1 MTPKEVIPKV
11 QQDLFTMQDLKY
23 RDFHAKLMPTVEK
36 ESVIGVRVPVLRTY
50 AKKFGKTEEAK
61 QFLKVLP
68 HQYYEENN
76 LHAFLIE
83 QIRDFSQTIA
93 ALDTFLPYVNN
104 WATCDMMC
112 PKSLTKQPEAL
123 IQKIEEWIK
132 SPHEYTVRF
141 AVGLLMRFYLDERFE
156 PAQLQMVCDIHRDEY
171 YINMMI
177 AWYFAT
183 ALFKQYEAAFVYI
196 KEGRLPLWTHN
207 KAIQKAIESSRISAE
222 QKSFLRAL
230 KRKE

>member
-1 MTPKEVIPKV
+1 MTTDRTDIQNE
-11 QQDLFTMQDLKY
+11 LFAMGDPAY
-23 RDFHAKLMPTVEK
+23 RAFQCRLMPTVPPET
-36 ESVIGVRVPVLRTY
+36 VIGVRTPALRIF
-50 AKKFGKTEEAK
+50 AKKVGKTPEAAV
-61 QFLKVLP
+61 FLRELP
-68 HQYYEENN
+68 HSYYEENN

-93 ALDTFLPYVNN
+93 ALDAFLPYVDN

-112 PKSLTKQPEAL
+112 PKSLAKQPEAL
-123 IQKIEEWIK
+123 MQKIKEWIE

-156 PAQLQMVCDIHRDEY
+156 PAQLQIVCDIHRDEY

-183 ALFKQYEAAFVYI
+183 ALFKQYEAALVYI
-196 KEGRLPLWTHN
+196 KEEKLPLWAHN
-207 KAIQKAIESSRISAE
+207 KAIQKAIESNRISAE
-222 QKSFLRAL
+222 QKSLLRAL

>member
-1 MTPKEVIPKV
+1 MTTDRTDIQNE
-11 QQDLFTMQDLKY
+11 LFAMGDPAY
-23 RDFHAKLMPTVEK
+23 RAFQCRLMPTVPPET
-36 ESVIGVRVPVLRTY
+36 VIGVRTPALRIF
-50 AKKFGKTEEAK
+50 AKKVGKTPEAAV
-61 QFLKVLP
+61 FLRELP
-68 HQYYEENN
+68 HSYYEENN

-93 ALDTFLPYVNN
+93 ALDAFLPYVDN

-112 PKSLTKQPEAL
+112 PKSLAKQPEAL
-123 IQKIEEWIK
+123 MQKIKEWIE

-183 ALFKQYEAAFVYI
+183 ALFKQYEAALVYI
-196 KEGRLPLWTHN
+196 KEEKLPLWAHN
-207 KAIQKAIESSRISAE
+207 KAIQKAIESNRISAE
-222 QKSFLRAL
+222 QKSLLRAL

>member
-1 MTPKEVIPKV
+1 MTKDRTNV
-11 QQDLFTMQDLKY
+11 QNALFAIEDPAY
-23 RDFHAKLMPTVEK
+23 RAFHCKLIPTVPPEA
-36 ESVIGVRVPVLRTY
+36 VIGVRTPALRAY
-50 AKKFGKTEEAK
+50 AKKFGKTPEAAA
-61 QFLKVLP
+61 FLHELP

-83 QIRDFSQTIA
+83 QIRDFSQTTA
-93 ALDTFLPYVNN
+93 ALDVFLPYIDN

-112 PKSLTKQPEAL
+112 PKSLTKQPEVL
-123 IQKIEEWIK
+123 MQKIKEWIK

-171 YINMMI
+171 YINMVI

-183 ALFKQYEAAFVYI
+183 ALFKQHEAALVYI

-222 QKSFLRAL
+222 QKSLLRAL